1 MNKIILF
8 ISVVLFSTFQ
18 LTAQTDSDLYFVFL
32 NTNPDKE
39 VLSES
44 KVETL
49 QTEHLNNIDRLS
61 AEGKLIAAGPFE
73 GGGGILILKAKDQ
86 FEAWKH
92 LDSDPAVK
100 ANRFKVEVM
109 PFSVWNGYVCGA
121 KEPYEMVTYQFA
133 RLISNPDFK
142 GDERKMIHDNRIFMA
157 DMMNNNDEV
166 LVYGFFS
173 EFSDGMAVFNSSA
186 EEAES
191 LISEH
196 PAIKAGQ
203 LNYEIKTL
211 YIAKGTF
218 CE

>member
-8 ISVVLFSTFQ
+8 ISVVLFSTLQ
-18 LTAQTDSDLYFVFL
+18 LTAQSDSELYFVFL

-39 VLSES
+39 VLSEN
-44 KVETL
+44 KVENL
-49 QTEHLNNIDRLS
+49 QAAHLNNIDRLS
-61 AEGKLIAAGPFE
+61 KEGKLIAAGPFE
-73 GGGGILILKAKDQ
+73 EGGGILILKAKDQ
-86 FEAWKH
+86 FQAWEY
-92 LDSDPAVK
+92 LDTDPAIK
-100 ANRFKVEVM
+100 AKRFKVEVM

-133 RLISNPDFK
+133 RLFSNPDFK

-157 DMMNNNDEV
+157 DMMNNNSEV

-173 EFSDGMAVFNSSA
+173 EFNDGMAVFNTST
-186 EEAES
+186 ENAES
-191 LISEH
+191 LINEH

-203 LNYEIKTL
+203 LTYEIKTL